1 MSDATVLN
9 MYSPAGVRCDLLSFR
24 RFSENPTVASLL
36 FFHGGIDV
44 DKETMYTFLAQLNR
58 VVDTAPADLRDSFC
72 RRMLRYDARVLLWG
86 MDGEIKY
93 VKPLTRLFSY
103 SRRIALWSEIA
114 LMVRRPPL
122 ELVSEVACPPHR

>member
-44 DKETMYTFLAQLNR
+44 DKETTYTFLAQLNR